1 MKLYKYKYSFLII
14 EILLGLF
21 LLVIFTSTA
30 IITPKYLTL
39 PMIDKA
45 ISLEL
50 NHLADKY
57 YFDFLNNLSTASLPL
72 KKEKNSFLN
81 TSSNDIKIF
90 SSYTYKV
97 SCQTIVILKE
107 IKHINERKIYLYDY
121 ILEFTY
127 KINNSNIE
135 KKNLYSFV
143 CKS

>member
-50 NHLADKY
+50 NHLSDKY